1 MMAQLKLTQEI
12 FHPQRYSQLAGAN
25 TIVQSLAIAIIVSPG
40 AGWTIDHLK
49 GWQYTLAL
57 PGAGDVVIGP
67 YRLVNLMIAVLYG
80 LALFGLAKVRQHMR
94 AQGGPDNYI
103 APL

>member
-25 TIVQSLAIAIIVSPG
+25 TIVQSVMIAIVISPG
-40 AGWTIDHLK
+40 AGWALDAMK
-49 GWQYTLAL
+49 GWHYTLAL
-57 PGAGDVVIGP
+57 PAVGDVVIGP
-67 YRLVNLMIAVLYG
+67 YRCVNLIIAVLYG
-80 LALFGLAKVRQHMR
+80 LAWFGLKQLHRHWVAH
-94 AQGGPDNYI
+94 GGPDRYA